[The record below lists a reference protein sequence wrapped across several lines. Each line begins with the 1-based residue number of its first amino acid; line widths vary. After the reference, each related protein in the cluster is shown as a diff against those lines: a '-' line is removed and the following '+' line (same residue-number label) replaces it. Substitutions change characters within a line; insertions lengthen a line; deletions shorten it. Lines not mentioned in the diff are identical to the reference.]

1 MPEAE
6 TVGEIPGAGSRSD
19 KKIRHRH
26 QAFTPTMRERRTIV
40 AVQRH
45 ALRSGTVATSLAVAA
60 VAMLSAG
67 GQPASDLQPELDA
80 VLTRE
85 LHFSPAEV
93 VALERGKIVKRIL
106 PPSAPEEFG
115 AVGAIR
121 VQGSRERL
129 IAAYRDIVTFKK
141 SEAVPEIGR
150 FSDPPSSSD
159 LDALTTGR
167 DDFDLRGCKVA
178 DCDIRLPASE
188 IRRIAASVDWKRP
201 DADARAS
208 ALFKQMVLEHVRAYV
223 SGAAGRI
230 TQYDDSPTP
239 VLPVVAG
246 EELIRRSRYLD
257 ALKPGLS
264 AHLMCFWSNS
274 LEGAEDFLYWTK
286 EKPGI
291 APFISVTHVTIVPS
305 GPHQSLA
312 TSRDVY
318 SSRYIDSSLSMM
330 IASDA
335 VGDPGSF
342 YLAYVNRSRAS
353 ALRGPAAGLRRVIIE
368 HKAKAGVESN
378 LREIK
383 ARFEPP
389 CQDVH
394 CKT

>member
-1 MPEAE
+1 MVPIL
-6 TVGEIPGAGSRSD
+6 T
-19 KKIRHRH
+19 
-26 QAFTPTMRERRTIV
+26 
-40 AVQRH
+40 
-45 ALRSGTVATSLAVAA
+45 VAA
-60 VAMLSAG
+60 VAMLAADS
-67 GQPASDLQPELDA
+67 QPSTFRPDLYA
-80 VLTRE
+80 VLTRD
-85 LHFSPAEV
+85 LRFSPGDLV
-93 VALERGKIVKRIL
+93 DLERGKIVKHIL

-115 AVGAIR
+115 VVGAVR

-129 IAAYRDIVTFKK
+129 VASYRDIVRFKK

-159 LDALTTGR
+159 LDPLTTGR

-223 SGAAGRI
+223 SGAPGRI

-318 SSRYIDSSLSMM
+318 SSRYIDSSLSMV
-330 IASDA
+330 IASDL
-335 VGDPGSF
+335 VGDPRAF
-342 YLAYVNRSRAS
+342 YLVYVNRSRAS
-353 ALRGPAAGLRRVIIE
+353 ALRGPMAALRRAIVE
-368 HKAKAGVESN
+368 HKVKGNLDRN

-383 ARFEPP
+383 ARIEAL
-389 CQDVH
+389 
-394 CKT
+394 

>member
-93 VALERGKIVKRIL
+93 VALERGKVLKRIL
-106 PPSAPEEFG
+106 PPAAPEEFG
-115 AVGAIR
+115 VAGAIR

-150 FSDPPSSSD
+150 FSDPPSSAD

-167 DDFDLRGCKVA
+167 DDFDLRGCRVA

-188 IRRIAASVDWKRP
+188 IQRIAASVDWKLP
-201 DADARAS
+201 DADAHAS
-208 ALFKQMVLEHVRAYV
+208 ALFKQMVLANVRAYV
-223 SGAAGRI
+223 SDAPGRI
-230 TQYDDSPTP
+230 TQYDDGATP
-239 VLPVVAG
+239 VMPVAAG
-246 EELIRRSRYLD
+246 EELIRASRYLD
-257 ALKPGLS
+257 TLKPGLS
-264 AHLMCFWSNS
+264 AHIRCFWSNY

-286 EKPGI
+286 EKPGL
-291 APFISVTHVTIVPS
+291 APFISVTHVTIVPL

-318 SSRYIDSSLSMM
+318 SSRYIDGSLSMM

-335 VGDPGSF
+335 VGDPGAF
-342 YLAYVNRSRAS
+342 YLVYMNRSRAS
-353 ALRGPAAGLRRVIIE
+353 GLRGPMATLRRAIVE
-368 HKAKAGVESN
+368 HKAKGSLERS

-383 ARFEPP
+383 ARIES
-389 CQDVH
+389 CDR
-394 CKT
+394 